1 MARLYRAPSIP
12 AEGTPEHESG
22 RFDPSN
28 QTGDEVNQYLATAS
42 PEERDRVLKAEKGS
56 RKRASVL
63 EGPHGSKDQA
73 VGSGAVIPTGS
84 NSPVLSA
91 GGSVDGADSASQS
104 GPAGPVVPLPGDT
117 TIPASGD
124 DKAAKAAE
132 AEQAKADK
140 AAEKDAKADA
150 EATAARD
157 AEAAKAEKAA
167 ADQRAREA
175 GTRTRREIK

>member
-12 AEGTPEHESG
+12 AEGTPEYESQ
-22 RFDPSN
+22 RFDPSK
-28 QTGDEVNQYLATAS
+28 QTSDEVNQYLATA
-42 PEERDRVLKAEKGS
+42 PAEERERVLKAEKGGHA
-56 RKRASVL
+56 RKAVV
-63 EGPHGSKDQA
+63 EGPHGSKDQT
-73 VGSGAVIPTGS
+73 VGSGAVIPAGS

-91 GGSVDGADSASQS
+91 GGSIDGADSASQS

-124 DKAAKAAE
+124 AKAAKDAE

-140 AAEKDAKADA
+140 AAEKDAKVDEKVQAD
-150 EATAARD
+150 RD